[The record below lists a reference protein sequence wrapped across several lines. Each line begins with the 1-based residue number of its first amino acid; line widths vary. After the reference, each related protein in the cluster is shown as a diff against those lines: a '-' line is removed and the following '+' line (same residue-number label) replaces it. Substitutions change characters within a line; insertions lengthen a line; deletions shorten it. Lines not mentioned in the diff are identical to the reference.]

1 MAEKTFEDWL
11 PGFLAL
17 RSRASKTLMQRLPGE
32 ITELMRESQD
42 LEPLRYEAEEARAW
56 AESYLSEKKTPR
68 RVWARENTR
77 GLCASIESRA
87 FKVAQHIKLLTNAN

>member
-1 MAEKTFEDWL
+1 MNTFEGWL
-11 PGFLAL
+11 PEFLAL
-17 RSRASKTLMQRLPGE
+17 RDRAAKILMQRLPSE
-32 ITELMRESQD
+32 ITELMKESQD

-56 AESYLSEKKTPR
+56 AESYLTEKKTPR

-87 FKVAQHIKLLTNAN
+87 FKVSAHIKMLTNGQG